1 MYVFIFANSNSNY
14 ARIRDLY
21 IGCKNAAKTNKNIG
35 ELFVI
40 QYYGHLKELFNFNKL
55 AKLIYLIILI

>member
-1 MYVFIFANSNSNY
+1 MFTNLNSNN

-55 AKLIYLIILI
+55 AKYVYML

>member
-1 MYVFIFANSNSNY
+1 MQ
-14 ARIRDLY
+14 L
-21 IGCKNAAKTNKNIG
+21 KQTNKNIG

-55 AKLIYLIILI
+55 PKLIHVINLRLILFYNERCNEYLNIILSIK

>member
-1 MYVFIFANSNSNY
+1 MIIFANLNSNN
-14 ARIRDLY
+14 ARIRGLY

-40 QYYGHLKELFNFNKL
+40 QYYGQLKELFNFNKL
-55 AKLIYLIILI
+55 AKLIHMIHLK